1 MTSVITGDII
11 NSRRIANPKGWLTAL
26 KKTLSEYG
34 KSPGT
39 WEIYRGDSFQI
50 EIKDAHASFLAA
62 IKIKASIKSFTD
74 LDVRMAIGIGKK
86 TFKALKITESNGDAF
101 VNSGE
106 TFESVKKNKQTLAI
120 KSPWPETDKELNLIL
135 SLASIAMDK
144 WTPSSAELVKLSL
157 QLNTSSQKI
166 LGRKLK
172 IGQSSVS
179 ERQARAYYKEI
190 MDAEDFFSLKL
201 KQQIT

>member
-11 NSRRIANPKGWLTAL
+11 NSRRTTNPSGWLTAL
-26 KKTLSEYG
+26 KKALSEYG

-39 WEIYRGDSFQI
+39 WEIYRGDSFQV
-50 EIKDAHASFLAA
+50 EIKDATSSFLAA
-62 IKIKASIKSFTD
+62 IKIKASIKAFTN

-106 TFESVKKNKQTLAI
+106 MFESIKKNKQTLGI
-120 KSPWPETDKELNLIL
+120 KTPWPEMDKELNLIL

-179 ERQARAYYKEI
+179 ERQARAYYKEM

-201 KQQIT
+201 KQQIS